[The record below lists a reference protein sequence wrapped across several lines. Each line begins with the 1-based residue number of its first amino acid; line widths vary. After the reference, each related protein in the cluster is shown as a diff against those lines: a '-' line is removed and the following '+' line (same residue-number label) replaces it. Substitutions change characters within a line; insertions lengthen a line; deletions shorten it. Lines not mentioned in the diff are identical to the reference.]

1 LEKNAQITL
10 IGDAAHPMSPFKGQ
24 EQIKHYWIALARSI
38 TRECR
43 PLSQWR
49 EADKESV
56 LTEFESEMLERSA
69 IKVKHSAEAAQFYI
83 LKLCLRVMSL
93 EDAVLTR
100 KRGIIINTINLKRA
114 MGF

>member
-1 LEKNAQITL
+1 
-10 IGDAAHPMSPFKGQ
+10 MSPFKGQ

-83 LKLCLRVMSL
+83 LKLCH
-93 EDAVLTR
+93 EGDEP
-100 KRGIIINTINLKRA
+100 RGRCPNEKERNNY
-114 MGF
+114 